1 MAVAKP
7 VSSPRNPLLREV
19 RRAIARGGLTSDGCA
34 VAETFHLLEEAL
46 QSDCRVEFV
55 LAAESV
61 RTTVESRVRPL
72 AEVQILVLPDSLLQ
86 EVAATG
92 TSQGVIALV
101 RPPQWSLDQLFRGA
115 SLMVVLDGLQ
125 DPGNAGTIIRSAEAF
140 GATGV
145 LLLKGTVNPYNPKSI
160 RASAGSV
167 FRLPLVHGVEAPLAR
182 AAFERRRVDLYAAMP
197 RGGRVVTE
205 LDLTRGCA
213 FIIGNEGQGVGK
225 AWRAAARDV
234 SIPVARVESLNA
246 AAAAA
251 VLLYEAHRQ
260 RMSPA

>member
-1 MAVAKP
+1 
-7 VSSPRNPLLREV
+7 
-19 RRAIARGGLTSDGCA
+19 
-34 VAETFHLLEEAL
+34 
-46 QSDCRVEFV
+46 
-55 LAAESV
+55 
-61 RTTVESRVRPL
+61 
-72 AEVQILVLPDSLLQ
+72 
-86 EVAATG
+86 
-92 TSQGVIALV
+92 
-101 RPPQWSLDQLFRGA
+101 
-115 SLMVVLDGLQ
+115 MVVLDGLQ